1 MIAMI
6 MPMTTNTTIA
16 TCSQIH
22 VGDIL
27 ESLLAPPGRP
37 PRAAGAPHYRV
48 RR

>member
-27 ESLLAPPGRP
+27 ESLPGNLVRLATVPSK
-37 PRAAGAPHYRV
+37 AHYRV
-48 RR
+48 CG

>member
-6 MPMTTNTTIA
+6 MPMITNTTIA

-27 ESLLAPPGRP
+27 DSLLGKLARP
-37 PRAAGAPHYRV
+37 AAVLCKAHYRV
-48 RR
+48 CG

>member
-27 ESLLAPPGRP
+27 ESLLGPPVRAPH
-37 PRAAGAPHYRV
+37 AAGAPHYRV